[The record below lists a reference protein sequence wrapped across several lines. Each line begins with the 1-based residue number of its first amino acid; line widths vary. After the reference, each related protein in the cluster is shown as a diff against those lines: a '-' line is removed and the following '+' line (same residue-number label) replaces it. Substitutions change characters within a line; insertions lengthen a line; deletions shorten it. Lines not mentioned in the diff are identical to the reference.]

1 LAAAVQEWGW
11 WSGELGWQKWEWRR
25 LAVAVIIAE
34 VVGEQR
40 MEAEDSEESDI
51 LVVARFLHW

>member
-1 LAAAVQEWGW
+1 VANWVGKL
-11 WSGELGWQKWEWRR
+11 KWEWRR
-25 LAVAVIIAE
+25 LVVTVIIAE
-34 VVGEQR
+34 VVGERR

>member
-1 LAAAVQEWGW
+1 VANWVGKL
-11 WSGELGWQKWEWRR
+11 KWEWRR